1 MSPKRISFTGIGV
14 VLCTAVLAIV
24 FGLSGF
30 AQQPGSKGRMIWN
43 DSLKNVLNARAMEV
57 FKAECA
63 DCHGGAHPKMQL
75 SLEPAKLPGS
85 VSDVPS
91 REIDTLKLVD
101 TQKPGLSYLVWKVR
115 GIDGI
120 KGARMPYEES
130 ALSADKARTLGL
142 WARNLS
148 SLPWPERRHIRDTT
162 PVRKS

>member
-1 MSPKRISFTGIGV
+1 MSPKRRSFTWIGV
-14 VLCTAVLAIV
+14 VLCTAVLAV
-24 FGLSGF
+24 MFGFSGL

-43 DSLKNVLNARAMEV
+43 DSTRNVLNARAMEV

-115 GIDGI
+115 GVDGI
-120 KGARMPYEES
+120 KGARMPYDEP
-130 ALSADKARTLGL
+130 ALAADKVRTLGI

-148 SLPWPERRHIRDTT
+148 SLPWPERRHIRDTSHA
-162 PVRKS
+162 RKS